1 MAEKEEEQNNTVV
14 AVSLLLG
21 VLLGIF
27 GNLLVSSLFTM
38 LNSEFPQGI
47 PSTILVFFFLESIFV
62 ILMSISALLPST
74 GLKKYY
80 KVFLILV
87 FLLPLLYIILSC
99 WMIYSGITLLLNQNS
114 IVQNPVNNSQIPT
127 INVNILNNNQI
138 PTFAALLISFLSIG
152 IGAWTLHTQ
161 QKHNKLSV
169 RPIGEM
175 ERYDL
180 PAGAPGM
187 SPQLTIILANSG
199 MGPMIIQSIKTQN
212 KLSGEI
218 RGHPIDWVSPDEI
231 CSKTK
236 GISRKLRDSTTI
248 KEGEKVE
255 ILKFSWTTD
264 DLKNLE
270 VLKNIQM
277 IRSILKDLVIYIKY
291 TNIYGDE
298 QPEMS
303 ESLETFGKIT

>member
-180 PAGAPGM
+180 PA
-187 SPQLTIILANSG
+187 
-199 MGPMIIQSIKTQN
+199 
-212 KLSGEI
+212 E
-218 RGHPIDWVSPDEI
+218 
-231 CSKTK
+231 
-236 GISRKLRDSTTI
+236 LR
-248 KEGEKVE
+248 EC
-255 ILKFSWTTD
+255 L
-264 DLKNLE
+264 LNL
-270 VLKNIQM
+270 
-277 IRSILKDLVIYIKY
+277 R
-291 TNIYGDE
+291 
-298 QPEMS
+298 
-303 ESLETFGKIT
+303 